1 MTFFIAEICSNHLND
16 FNHCKKIIDEAKKIG
31 CDAVKFQLFK
41 SDKLFA
47 PEILN
52 KSKSH
57 NNVKNLELSL
67 KLIPKLKN
75 YSKKKGLLFGCTP
88 FDLEAVD
95 FLSRFVDFF
104 KIGSYELLRLD
115 IFERCLKYKKKII
128 FSTGMASQNEIEKVL
143 HLFKKKKF
151 LNFAVLR
158 CVSNYPATIDKINLS
173 SIKSLR
179 SLVQKKFKKDIKI
192 GWSDHTRNKGV
203 ILKSIFSFNSEI
215 IEFHLDLDGNGPEY
229 QAGHCWLPDEIK
241 DVIKYAKESTK
252 YDGVGVLAFQKSE
265 INERKWRSDPK
276 DGLRPMMKERK
287 KFR

>member
-1 MTFFIAEICSNHLND
+1 
-16 FNHCKKIIDEAKKIG
+16 
-31 CDAVKFQLFK
+31 
-41 SDKLFA
+41 
-47 PEILN
+47 
-52 KSKSH
+52 
-57 NNVKNLELSL
+57 
-67 KLIPKLKN
+67 
-75 YSKKKGLLFGCTP
+75 
-88 FDLEAVD
+88 
-95 FLSRFVDFF
+95 
-104 KIGSYELLRLD
+104 
-115 IFERCLKYKKKII
+115 
-128 FSTGMASQNEIEKVL
+128 MASQNEIEKVL
-143 HLFKKKKF
+143 NLFKKKKF

>member
-1 MTFFIAEICSNHLND
+1 
-16 FNHCKKIIDEAKKIG
+16 
-31 CDAVKFQLFK
+31 
-41 SDKLFA
+41 
-47 PEILN
+47 
-52 KSKSH
+52 
-57 NNVKNLELSL
+57 
-67 KLIPKLKN
+67 
-75 YSKKKGLLFGCTP
+75 
-88 FDLEAVD
+88 
-95 FLSRFVDFF
+95 
-104 KIGSYELLRLD
+104 
-115 IFERCLKYKKKII
+115 
-128 FSTGMASQNEIEKVL
+128 MASQNEIEKVL

-192 GWSDHTRNKGV
+192 GRSDHTRNKGV

-241 DVIKYAKESTK
+241 DVIKHAKESTK